1 MYTSRKW
8 LALFVLML
16 LAAVL
21 AACANDEPTP
31 TVDPQPV
38 ATEAPVV
45 APAETPIETAAT
57 ELAAVPTAEPVSYTH
72 LDVYKRQAL
81 FFVTRFH
88 VLCSKE
94 CSRSLSW

>member
-45 APAETPIETAAT
+45 LSLIHIYHRGLNGRETD
-57 ELAAVPTAEPVSYTH
+57 YT
-72 LDVYKRQAL
+72 
-81 FFVTRFH
+81 
-88 VLCSKE
+88 
-94 CSRSLSW
+94 